1 MFALSRAP
9 IQTHHSNAVRAD
21 LVGRCFVLGRP
32 NARNEQVI
40 VFGDTRWLI
49 DSDDPLMPGQRVRV
63 VAQLGDTL
71 RVEKA
76 DVILRD

>member
-9 IQTHHSNAVRAD
+9 IQAHHTSTAHAD

-49 DSDDPLMPGQRVRV
+49 DSDDTLIPGQRVRI
-63 VAQLGDTL
+63 VAQLGETL

-76 DVILRD
+76 ETVM

>member
-9 IQTHHSNAVRAD
+9 MQTHHVNTAHD
-21 LVGRCFVLGRP
+21 ELVGRCFVLGRP

-49 DSDDPLMPGQRVRV
+49 DSDDTLTPGQRVRI
-63 VAQLGDTL
+63 VAQHGDTL

-76 DVILRD
+76 